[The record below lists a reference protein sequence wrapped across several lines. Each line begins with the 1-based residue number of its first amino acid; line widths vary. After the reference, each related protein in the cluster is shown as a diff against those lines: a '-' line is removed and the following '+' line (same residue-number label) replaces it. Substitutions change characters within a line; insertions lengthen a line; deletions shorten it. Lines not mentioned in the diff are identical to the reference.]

1 MSVEL
6 RVILNERVNH
16 ALVGLEN
23 GNHVRADDDLTI
35 QNVVVGIVAAIHHKG
50 KVDHKACGVTVAVGA
65 CIGVVWGQTV
75 IGQKLRL
82 ALSIDNDTAA
92 CAFNVGSEINPFAD
106 EIKIVV

>member
-16 ALVGLEN
+16 LLIGLEN

-35 QNVVVGIVAAIHHKG
+35 QNVVVGIVAAVHHEG
-50 KVDHKACGVTVAVGA
+50 KVDHEASGVALAIGA
-65 CIGVVWGQTV
+65 GIRVVWGQTV

-82 ALSIDNDTAA
+82 ALSIDDDTAA